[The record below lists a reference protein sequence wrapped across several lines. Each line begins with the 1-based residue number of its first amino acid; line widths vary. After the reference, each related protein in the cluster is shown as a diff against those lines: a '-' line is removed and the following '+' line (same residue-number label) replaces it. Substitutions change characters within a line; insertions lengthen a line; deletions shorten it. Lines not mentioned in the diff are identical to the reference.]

1 MTESKSA
8 VAWGLAG
15 QGEVTEGREETLGV
29 MDRATDGGDGF
40 TGAYMSKLTK
50 LNPLTM

>member
-15 QGEVTEGREETLGV
+15 QGEVTEGHEETLGV
-29 MDRATDGGDGF
+29 MDRATILMEVMILQVH
-40 TGAYMSKLTK
+40 TCRNLP
-50 LNPLTM
+50 N